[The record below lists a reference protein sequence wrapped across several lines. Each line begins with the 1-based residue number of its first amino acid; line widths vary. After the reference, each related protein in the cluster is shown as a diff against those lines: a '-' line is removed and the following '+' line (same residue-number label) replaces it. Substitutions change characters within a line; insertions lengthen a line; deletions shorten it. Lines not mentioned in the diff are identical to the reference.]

1 MLKPL
6 WKKIISYGVS
16 NKDATLKEISQS
28 TGAPVSTV
36 AYHKSRRAKRIEQ
49 SDTDQWETAWGQNFL
64 KRMIISVIYTFGVK
78 GGVGSQRISE
88 HLGHLQIE
96 GVAAVSESSIY
107 RLTNEIISNILW
119 YKELQE
125 KGLTEQAK
133 TTMIELEVVLGL
145 DETWLDEML
154 LVCQD
159 LISGYL
165 FLKCQVKKE
174 M

>member
-1 MLKPL
+1 MLKSI
-6 WKKIISYGVS
+6 WMKIRGFREEHPEASLKTVS
-16 NKDATLKEISQS
+16 IATGTPS
-28 TGAPVSTV
+28 STV
-36 AYHKSRRAKRIEQ
+36 AYHDKRFKARIEK
-49 SDTDQWETAWGQNFL
+49 SGTDQWETAWGQNFL
-64 KRMIISVIYTFGVK
+64 KRMIISVIYTFGIK
-78 GGVGSQRISE
+78 GGIGSQRISE

-125 KGLTEQAK
+125 QGLAKQAK
-133 TTMIELEVVLGL
+133 STMEELEVVLGL
-145 DETWLDEML
+145 DETWLDDML

-165 FLKCQVKKE
+165 FLNSRVRDE

>member
-1 MLKPL
+1 MLKTI
-6 WKKIISYGVS
+6 WKEIGRYFQNNES
-16 NKDATLKEISQS
+16 ATLEEVSKA

-36 AYHKSRRAKRIEQ
+36 AYHKTRTANRIE
-49 SDTDQWETAWGQNFL
+49 SSGTDQWETAWGQNFL
-64 KRMIISVIYTFGVK
+64 KRMIISVIYTFGIK
-78 GGVGSQRISE
+78 GGVGSKRISE

-107 RLTNEIISNILW
+107 RLTNEIIANILW

-125 KGLTEQAK
+125 AGLAEQAES
-133 TTMIELEVVLGL
+133 TLEELEVVLGL
-145 DETWLDEML
+145 DETWLDDML

-165 FLKCQVKKE
+165 FLKSRAKNE